1 MQTAVNSLAEFAASV
16 PSRTLF
22 RTPAAVG
29 DMRAMA
35 HNEWTLCLWVLW
47 LRGQVSRKTKR
58 KLKAGSIRSRVSLL
72 VGLLSHRYGFRLV
85 QDPIR
90 LKALIKKLTAADPMA
105 AVRRKRRGIRRRHLR
120 RVWQRAPAVRRTSVV
135 ARAEWA
141 AATVAWHVLARGG
154 EMALVQRSDLR
165 FKRDGLKCVEPS
177 ADPSNDEAGAGLLD
191 GCPAD
196 PNCRICAP
204 NPLREGSPILIPAR
218 DTRHS

>member
-1 MQTAVNSLAEFAASV
+1 
-16 PSRTLF
+16 
-22 RTPAAVG
+22 
-29 DMRAMA
+29 MA

-120 RVWQRAPAVRRTSVV
+120 ARLATRAGGASDECGGARRVGGRHGSMACTRP
-135 ARAEWA
+135 
-141 AATVAWHVLARGG
+141 RG
-154 EMALVQRSDLR
+154 
-165 FKRDGLKCVEPS
+165 RDGIS
-177 ADPSNDEAGAGLLD
+177 AAQR
-191 GCPAD
+191 PALH
-196 PNCRICAP
+196 A
-204 NPLREGSPILIPAR
+204 
-218 DTRHS
+218 